1 MLFCPYPTKLFE
13 ICHHGEKQALLVA
26 HFYPFQNH
34 LVVILAF
41 CEFCFLLSQGTWR
54 FLSLRLRKSSQSL
67 ASCIFLLCPPQHTQ
81 PHAFLRPGL
90 LTQLSTPKIF
100 LHFFLIKKMHPTVFF
115 FFFFVKL
122 VSHQSWTSHFLKK
135 HMSFPISEKQ
145 ELVLFI
151 PAPSSVP
158 RTHALISGSSPIVIV
173 LLLSA
178 V

>member
-1 MLFCPYPTKLFE
+1 MSSVSFSGKGRGIFFPC
-13 ICHHGEKQALLVA
+13 V
-26 HFYPFQNH
+26 
-34 LVVILAF
+34 
-41 CEFCFLLSQGTWR
+41 CENRRNPSPR
-54 FLSLRLRKSSQSL
+54 
-67 ASCIFLLCPPQHTQ
+67 AYSCCVPPPPPPHTQ

-100 LHFFLIKKMHPTVFF
+100 LHFFLIKKCIPPFF
-115 FFFFVKL
+115 FCLFVCFLVKL
-122 VSHQSWTSHFLKK
+122 LSHQSWTSHFLKK